1 MQKNHSEVTTI
12 NQAIHIFTFMQSELF
27 LSLAIIAKEK
37 KTYTSTIL
45 PSIWDQEQSV
55 KNEVPERE
63 PQELLLAVLPEDD
76 KDKVGGL

>member
-1 MQKNHSEVTTI
+1 
-12 NQAIHIFTFMQSELF
+12 MQSELF

-37 KTYTSTIL
+37 KTHASTIL
-45 PSIWDQEQSV
+45 PSIWDQEQSGEN
-55 KNEVPERE
+55 KVPERE